1 MITKDDISKDLDK
14 INLRWVKWG
23 VIINFVMLLIVIIQL
38 FNVHIP
44 VPSFDK
50 KEHLIYNVEPEIY
63 PTDLYLLTTNP
74 IYYVEM
80 QVNTGGIIK
89 YGDDLKFSIST
100 NNKGKKNIESPE
112 YKILICDPL
121 GRIRGVY
128 PKINA
133 PINTSEDLLTTED
146 DISAEESSNKLNFV
160 FKLPT
165 EDQKVIGDWKILV
178 YLFDKNSNSLISYN
192 IQEFKVTESGSN
204 FETFFTYITILV
216 GMSTVLISIV
226 ETWQKRKKLKKLEQI
241 FKENDY

>member
-1 MITKDDISKDLDK
+1 MINKDDISKDIDK

-23 VIINFVMLLIVIIQL
+23 VIINFAMLLIVIIQL

-50 KEHLIYNVEPEIY
+50 KEYLIYNVEPEIY
-63 PTDLYLLTTNP
+63 PADLYLLNTNP

-128 PKINA
+128 PKINT
-133 PINTSEDLLTTED
+133 PINTSTYLFTTKD
-146 DISAEESSNKLNFV
+146 DISSEEIDNKLNFV

-165 EDQKVIGDWKILV
+165 EDQKVMGDWRIFV
-178 YLFDKNSNSLISYN
+178 YLFDKKSNSLVSYN
-192 IQEFKVTESGSN
+192 IQEFKVNESGSKLEN
-204 FETFFTYITILV
+204 IILYATTSITI
-216 GMSTVLISIV
+216 GAMLISML
-226 ETWQKRKKLKKLEQI
+226 EEWQNKRRKEQI
-241 FKENDY
+241 SRKND